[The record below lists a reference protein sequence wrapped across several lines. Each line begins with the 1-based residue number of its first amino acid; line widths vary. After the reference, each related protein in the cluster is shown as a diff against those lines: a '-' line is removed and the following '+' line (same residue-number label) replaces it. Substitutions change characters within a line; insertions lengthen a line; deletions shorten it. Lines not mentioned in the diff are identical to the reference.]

1 MNSRIVKLGLA
12 AALAVAFAAPA
23 FAQTPSPPASDI
35 QRNVNQQQRIEE
47 GLKSG
52 QLNTREAGKLERGEA
67 RIEKMEANAG
77 KNGSVSAREQAR
89 ITAAQNRESCRT
101 RPGTRCRI
109 HCAPRDS
116 AQTEPATH
124 SAHR

>member
-1 MNSRIVKLGLA
+1 MNPRIVKLGLA

-23 FAQTPSPPASDI
+23 FAQTTSPTASDV

-77 KNGSVSAREQAR
+77 QNGSVSAREQAR
-89 ITAAQNRESCRT
+89 ITAAQNREGRA
-101 RPGTRCRI
+101 I
-109 HCAPRDS
+109 
-116 AQTEPATH
+116 
-124 SAHR
+124 